1 MGTQRYLPKQLNP
14 MIFKG
19 LGVFSAHCEA
29 TMGKVGIDGANSVA
43 GRKHGETETRT
54 RKKSYGLL

>member
-1 MGTQRYLPKQLNP
+1 

-29 TMGKVGIDGANSVA
+29 TTHEVGIDGTDSVA
-43 GRKHGETETRT
+43 GWKCGKMEMRT
-54 RKKSYGLL
+54 RKKSHGLL